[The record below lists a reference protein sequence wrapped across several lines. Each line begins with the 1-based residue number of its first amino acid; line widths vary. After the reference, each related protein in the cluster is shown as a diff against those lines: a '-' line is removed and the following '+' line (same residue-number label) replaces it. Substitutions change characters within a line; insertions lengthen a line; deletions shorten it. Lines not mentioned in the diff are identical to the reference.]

1 MKTLLG
7 REAFEGAAGLTGE
20 NVLPKALAAAEARAD
35 DAAANLA
42 SHQPLPTVERPG
54 TAPVDHP
61 APASTERP
69 GAPNSAADHSP
80 TTSKPDP
87 QPMDPPLAPS
97 VDEIPYE
104 PPPSISGMTEHGAE
118 QVLTRDGHGVSD
130 DALRRAVEQ
139 PTQPPKF
146 TPDKYGGTYRYVG
159 DDAIVVL
166 NKDGQV
172 VTAWATGRG
181 GWRSP

>member
-1 MKTLLG
+1 
-7 REAFEGAAGLTGE
+7 
-20 NVLPKALAAAEARAD
+20 
-35 DAAANLA
+35 
-42 SHQPLPTVERPG
+42 
-54 TAPVDHP
+54 
-61 APASTERP
+61 
-69 GAPNSAADHSP
+69 
-80 TTSKPDP
+80 
-87 QPMDPPLAPS
+87 MDPPLAPS